1 MFGSKQD
8 QSSQHLE
15 CMCRSTRAQVHA
27 HTQAYARGATGPRGH
42 GTCFSSNVICILL
55 RRRVENNMKKIP
67 KAQGA
72 FLRISQMKRIAANN
86 GCSAKSIKAA

>member
-1 MFGSKQD
+1 MGANKTRVLSI
-8 QSSQHLE
+8 SSVCAEAHVPK
-15 CMCRSTRAQVHA
+15 CA
-27 HTQAYARGATGPRGH
+27 HTRRHMHVGPRGH